1 MFDEDEEELS
11 DREAEQLSHILADM
25 TIEIPMNSL
34 SLAVLM
40 PRKRVLYAFE
50 QIADRMIQ
58 AVESGEMPNNDPSA
72 TLVYRVGTACAKAA
86 RAYQAAITQVFISNS
101 GFLEAFI
108 EICEGQA
115 ESIPNQVKF
124 KVLLHELAERAAE

>member
-1 MFDEDEEELS
+1 MFNEDGAELS
-11 DREAEQLSHILADM
+11 DRETEQLSQILADM

-34 SLAVLM
+34 SLAVHM
-40 PRKRVLYAFE
+40 PRKQVLFAFE
-50 QIADRMIQ
+50 HIADQMIQ

-72 TLVYRVGTACAKAA
+72 TLVYKVGIACAKAA

-108 EICEGQA
+108 EMCEGQT
-115 ESIPNQVKF
+115 ESIPDQIKF